1 MVPRDDAIA
10 FLGAEDLAQL
20 DAQLGAFLDA
30 TAVLGALLIDRSGR
44 LLTAAGDLHAID
56 RTAFASLAAA
66 DFGASDQLAA
76 LLGEREFASLY
87 HHGEQTSMYLADI
100 GGSAI
105 LAALFDD
112 RTTLGMVRLR
122 LKTVVPELVAVLAR
136 IHRDGHRRAPE
147 LDAGWADEAAG
158 EIDRLFGEG

>member
-1 MVPRDDAIA
+1 MAVRGGAIA
-10 FLGAEDLAQL
+10 FLNADDLAQL
-20 DAQLGAFLDA
+20 DAQLQPFLAGTGARC
-30 TAVLGALLIDRSGR
+30 VLLIDRTGR
-44 LLTAAGDLHAID
+44 LLTAVGDTGGFD
-56 RTAFASLAAA
+56 RTTFASLAAA

-87 HHGEQTSMYLADI
+87 HHGEHSSMYLADI

-122 LKTVVPELVAVLAR
+122 LKTVVPVIGELLGR
-136 IHRDGHRRAPE
+136 ISREGRRHVPE
-147 LDAGWADEAAG
+147 LNAGWAAEAAS
-158 EIDRLFGEG
+158 EIDRLFSEG